1 MQLQWIDIA
10 IIAVIGLSVLTGL
23 FRGFVKE
30 LVALCVWILAIW
42 LAFNYSQSLDPWL
55 SKYIKEASA
64 RTAVG
69 FIIILFA
76 TLLVGGVINAILS
89 FILKRA
95 GLSGT
100 DKTLGMLFGF
110 IRGVFIVALIM
121 LAVRMTSLP
130 YQQYSK
136 ESMLYARFDPVVD
149 LLYSHLPEFIKKMK
163 EVDKTENLID
173 TIPVV

>member
-1 MQLQWIDIA
+1 MQLQWVDLA
-10 IIAVIGLSVLTGL
+10 IIAVVGLSVLTGL

-30 LVALCVWILAIW
+30 LVALCVWVLAIW
-42 LAFNYSQSLDPWL
+42 LAFKYSQSLDPWL
-55 SKYIKEASA
+55 SSYLKEQSA

-76 TLLVGGVINAILS
+76 ILLAGGIVNALLS

-121 LAVRMTSLP
+121 LAVKMTSLP
-130 YQQYSK
+130 YQQYS
-136 ESMLYARFDPVVD
+136 EQSTLYARFDPIVE
-149 LLYSHLPEFIKKMK
+149 LIYARLPEFIKQMK
-163 EVDKTENLID
+163 TVDNSDHIID
-173 TIPVV
+173 TVPTV